1 MARRDTGDTGGEDR
15 LEGVLAAISDAD
27 RTGLLLRDAQN
38 AVSMMEANGVP
49 RDEIAGSISRSF
61 LSIPQPPDEAYLK
74 QATERAKQDAVKRTL
89 GIQAAQEREDAE
101 YADRV
106 KKVANRQQIRGD
118 DVPVEAEPPATA
130 TISPFALGRQSVDGE
145 QAVRRRTTAEHVD
158 AMQSAEQIKNLL
170 AEEEASR
177 REYARKMVALN
188 NLISDR
194 KQQEEINAEAA
205 AEDAAQEAAQDEGI
219 RQTEKEVA
227 EAEAEAE
234 ADDAGRAPVLHWRR
248 DGVAE
253 YVDPSNGRVISAG
266 RPFNVQEAEEDRADA
281 EAQAAAKAA
290 AGYGEAAEKRA
301 AVTESDRFKAEERLA
316 KAEVANEIN
325 PGKNEEEELAAAQ
338 RNYDRVFGKRVEG
351 VGGRFGPAKPSKD
364 FAGELGDAPADLK
377 EIEAELANLEG
388 SKFYAA
394 AAEVS
399 NRPQVGGSRGPLG
412 SLSSQQRAVL
422 AKANALRNQLA
433 QRKRLQEAYRL
444 QEAHRLQEAP
454 FQETSPELEEVV
466 SPAPV
471 PEPVPEPI
479 PEDVPGQTQTKPAK
493 VEAPVVTKQPEIIEA
508 RRRVSHQGLGTIPI
522 IAAGMSDSDFE
533 ALLEQ

>member
-101 YADRV
+101 YADRM

-158 AMQSAEQIKNLL
+158 AMQSAEQVKNLL

-227 EAEAEAE
+227 EADAEAE
-234 ADDAGRAPVLHWRR
+234 ADDAGRAPVLHLSPSPGSFWRHGAAGPR
-248 DGVAE
+248 DRFAYYE
-253 YVDPSNGRVISAG
+253 DPSSGKNLNAG
-266 RPFNVQEAEEDRADA
+266 MPSWVQEAEEDQADA

-351 VGGRFGPAKPSKD
+351 VGGRFGPAPPSKD

-388 SKFYAA
+388 SKF
-394 AAEVS
+394 
-399 NRPQVGGSRGPLG
+399 
-412 SLSSQQRAVL
+412 
-422 AKANALRNQLA
+422 
-433 QRKRLQEAYRL
+433 
-444 QEAHRLQEAP
+444 
-454 FQETSPELEEVV
+454 
-466 SPAPV
+466 
-471 PEPVPEPI
+471 
-479 PEDVPGQTQTKPAK
+479 
-493 VEAPVVTKQPEIIEA
+493 
-508 RRRVSHQGLGTIPI
+508 
-522 IAAGMSDSDFE
+522 
-533 ALLEQ
+533 